1 MRIFCENLADIRT
14 FYVKKEDKKMKYYVI
29 HVSNGALQV
38 NDITEHSTPEAA
50 LVKFHQ
56 ICAALWN
63 EPTVI
68 KATVK
73 ILDEQLDCYQD
84 HTETIT
90 HEQAEAPGEAT
101 PAEG

>member
-1 MRIFCENLADIRT
+1 
-14 FYVKKEDKKMKYYVI
+14 MKYYVI
-29 HVSNGALQV
+29 HVSNGALQK
-38 NDITEHSTPEAA
+38 DSITEHGTPESA
-50 LVKFHQ
+50 LVSFHQ
-56 ICAALWN
+56 RCAALWN
-63 EPTVI
+63 EPAVI

-90 HEQAEAPGEAT
+90 HAQAEAPADTT

>member
-1 MRIFCENLADIRT
+1 
-14 FYVKKEDKKMKYYVI
+14 MKYYVI

-38 NDITEHSTPEAA
+38 DAITEHSTPEAA
-50 LVKFHQ
+50 QVNFHQ
-56 ICAALWN
+56 RCTALWN
-63 EPTVI
+63 EPSVI

-84 HTETIT
+84 IHATIT
-90 HEQAEAPGEAT
+90 HEQAEAPAEAT

>member
-29 HVSNGALQV
+29 HVSNGALQK
-38 NDITEHSTPEAA
+38 DSITEHGTPESA
-50 LVKFHQ
+50 LVSFHQ
-56 ICAALWN
+56 RCAALWN
-63 EPTVI
+63 ESAVI

-90 HEQAEAPGEAT
+90 HEQAEAPAEAT